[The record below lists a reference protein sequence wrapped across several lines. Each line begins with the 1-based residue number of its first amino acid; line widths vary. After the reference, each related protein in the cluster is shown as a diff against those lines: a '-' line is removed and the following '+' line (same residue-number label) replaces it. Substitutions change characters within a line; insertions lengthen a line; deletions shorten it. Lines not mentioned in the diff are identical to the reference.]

1 MNVHVDLPLAA
12 QLQRGSNTVIDL
24 MIIAYAAI
32 EQGACS
38 V

>member
-12 QLQRGSNTVIDL
+12 QLQRGSNTVINL
-24 MIIAYAAI
+24 IMAYAAI
-32 EQGACS
+32 EQGTCS